1 MSRQFGLPDT
11 GGTCTR
17 ACRGDY
23 LADAL
28 LAGLARE
35 SSRRAY
41 VYDGG
46 VPLPERQLIAR
57 IRKMGGRK
65 SLIGDDC
72 AVLDPP
78 RGHELLVTTDLC
90 LEGVHFR
97 RDWHPAQSVG
107 HRCLARGL
115 SDIAAMAGGPL
126 ACFLS
131 LGLTAEIPQDWV
143 DGFLAGF
150 LGLAKKFRIPLAG
163 GDTGESP
170 HGVIA
175 DVMVVG
181 SAPRGKAVRR
191 SGAKPGDLI
200 YVTGA
205 LGGSAATL
213 GRLRARQARFSK
225 SDPHFYPEPRIA
237 IARKLRGVA
246 SSMIDLSDGLSTDL
260 AHICEESGVGAEVE
274 IATVPVA
281 AGAML
286 EQALH
291 GGEDYELLFTAS
303 EKKKLR
309 AKMAGVSVRKIGRVT
324 RDPRQMMWLRTPD
337 GQRVPMPS
345 GGWEHF
351 GK

>member
-1 MSRQFGLPDT
+1 M
-11 GGTCTR
+11 
-17 ACRGDY
+17 
-23 LADAL
+23 
-28 LAGLARE
+28 
-35 SSRRAY
+35 
-41 VYDGG
+41 
-46 VPLPERQLIAR
+46 PLPERQLIAR
-57 IRKMGGRK
+57 IRMMGGRK

-90 LEGVHFR
+90 LEGIHFR
-97 RDWHPAQSVG
+97 RDWHPADSVG

-115 SDIAAMAGGPL
+115 SDIAAMAGEPL

-131 LGLTAEIPQDWV
+131 LGLPADIPQEWV
-143 DGFLAGF
+143 DEFFAGF
-150 LGLAKKFRIPLAG
+150 IKLAKRFGIPLAG

-191 SGAKPGDLI
+191 SRAKPGDSI

-205 LGGSAATL
+205 LGGSAA
-213 GRLRARQARFSK
+213 GFERLLREARRKSK
-225 SDPHFYPEPRIA
+225 DFNRRERRGFAESGKKTQRDPHFYPEPRIA
-237 IARKLRGVA
+237 LARKLRGIA

-260 AHICEESGVGAEVE
+260 AHICEESGVGAELE
-274 IATVPVA
+274 AEAIPVA
-281 AGAML
+281 RGATT

-303 EKKKLR
+303 EKKRVPTLI
-309 AKMAGVSVRKIGRVT
+309 AGVPVRKIGRIT
-324 RDPRQMMWLRTPD
+324 RERAQMIWMVTPD
-337 GQRVPMPS
+337 GERVAMPS

-351 GK
+351 GE

>member
-1 MSRQFGLPDT
+1 M
-11 GGTCTR
+11 
-17 ACRGDY
+17 
-23 LADAL
+23 
-28 LAGLARE
+28 
-35 SSRRAY
+35 
-41 VYDGG
+41 
-46 VPLPERQLIAR
+46 PLPERQLIAR
-57 IRKMGGRK
+57 IRMMGGRK

-90 LEGVHFR
+90 LEGIHFR
-97 RDWHPAQSVG
+97 RDWHPADSVG

-115 SDIAAMAGGPL
+115 SDIAAMAGEPL

-131 LGLTAEIPQDWV
+131 LGLPADIPQEWV
-143 DGFLAGF
+143 DEFFTGFIK
-150 LGLAKKFRIPLAG
+150 LAKRFGIPLAG

-191 SGAKPGDLI
+191 SRAKPGDSI

-205 LGGSAATL
+205 LGGSAA
-213 GRLRARQARFSK
+213 GFERLLREARRKSK
-225 SDPHFYPEPRIA
+225 DFNRRERRGFAESGKKTQRDPHFYPEPRIA
-237 IARKLRGVA
+237 LARKLRGIA

-260 AHICEESGVGAEVE
+260 AHICEESGVGAELE
-274 IATVPVA
+274 AEAIPVA
-281 AGAML
+281 RGATT

-303 EKKKLR
+303 EKKRVPTLI
-309 AKMAGVSVRKIGRVT
+309 AGVPVRKIGRIT
-324 RDPRQMMWLRTPD
+324 RERAQMIWMVTPD
-337 GQRVPMPS
+337 GERVAMPS

-351 GK
+351 GE

>member
-1 MSRQFGLPDT
+1 M
-11 GGTCTR
+11 
-17 ACRGDY
+17 
-23 LADAL
+23 
-28 LAGLARE
+28 ARK
-35 SSRRAY
+35 SSRRACI
-41 VYDGG
+41 YDGG

-72 AVLDPP
+72 AVLAPP

-97 RDWHPAQSVG
+97 RDSHPAGSVG

-115 SDIAAMAGGPL
+115 SDIAAMAGEPL

-131 LGLTAEIPQDWV
+131 LGLPAELPQEWV
-143 DGFLAGF
+143 DEFFEGFLR
-150 LGLAKKFRIPLAG
+150 LAKRFRVPLAG
-163 GDTGESP
+163 GDTAESP
-170 HGVIA
+170 QGVIA
-175 DVMVVG
+175 DVTVVG

-191 SGAKPGDLI
+191 SGAKPEDFI

-205 LGGSAATL
+205 LGGAAATL
-213 GRLRARQARFSK
+213 ARLRRGRVKVAR
-225 SDPHFYPEPRIA
+225 SDPHFYPEPRVA
-237 IARKLRGVA
+237 VARKLREVA

-260 AHICEESGVGAEVE
+260 AHVCEESGVGAELEVASVP
-274 IATVPVA
+274 IAD
-281 AGAML
+281 GATL

-303 EKKKLR
+303 EKKIVPR
-309 AKMAGVSVRKIGRVT
+309 GVRRIGRVT
-324 RDPRQMMWLRTPD
+324 RDPRQMIWLRTPD
-337 GQRVPMPS
+337 GERILMPS

-351 GK
+351 RK